1 MGGGAGVGGGACSS
15 GGRTCGPKMW
25 ASVMHEGQRL
35 AKLWLLHVGWWHR
48 EQVVLKML
56 RQKAHVVSAG
66 NVLKQKV
73 QVKLVRGYE

>member
-1 MGGGAGVGGGACSS
+1 M
-15 GGRTCGPKMW
+15 
-25 ASVMHEGQRL
+25 
-35 AKLWLLHVGWWHR
+35 HVGWWHR
-48 EQVVLKML
+48 EQVLLKML